1 MAITADGTA
10 YDLFG
15 PQHAPAVVL
24 IHGLGMTR
32 ATWDDIVP
40 VLARN
45 FRVVTYDLSGHGD
58 SRLPSTTPSL
68 TVLSE
73 QLKTLLETLSIPQAA
88 LVGFSLGGMI
98 NRRFAIDYRDIVTA
112 LIVLNSPHERDP
124 AAQRLVEER
133 AAQTSA
139 GGAQATIDTTLE
151 RWFTSEFRKKSA
163 ETVAKIRRWVL
174 ANDSENYTQ
183 NRQVLAAGVVELI
196 RPDPP
201 LTAPCLVVTCEHDS
215 GSTPQMSQ
223 AIAAEIAGS
232 EILIIPE
239 LKHLGL
245 IEQPALFSAAINDF
259 LTHTLQPSGQ

>member
-139 GGAQATIDTTLE
+139 GGAQSTIDTTLE
-151 RWFTSEFRKKSA
+151 
-163 ETVAKIRRWVL
+163 
-174 ANDSENYTQ
+174 
-183 NRQVLAAGVVELI
+183 
-196 RPDPP
+196 
-201 LTAPCLVVTCEHDS
+201 
-215 GSTPQMSQ
+215 
-223 AIAAEIAGS
+223 
-232 EILIIPE
+232 
-239 LKHLGL
+239 
-245 IEQPALFSAAINDF
+245 
-259 LTHTLQPSGQ
+259 

>member
-88 LVGFSLGGMI
+88 LVGFSL
-98 NRRFAIDYRDIVTA
+98 
-112 LIVLNSPHERDP
+112 
-124 AAQRLVEER
+124 
-133 AAQTSA
+133 
-139 GGAQATIDTTLE
+139 
-151 RWFTSEFRKKSA
+151 
-163 ETVAKIRRWVL
+163 
-174 ANDSENYTQ
+174 
-183 NRQVLAAGVVELI
+183 
-196 RPDPP
+196 
-201 LTAPCLVVTCEHDS
+201 
-215 GSTPQMSQ
+215 
-223 AIAAEIAGS
+223 
-232 EILIIPE
+232 
-239 LKHLGL
+239 
-245 IEQPALFSAAINDF
+245 
-259 LTHTLQPSGQ
+259 